1 MSDPETTRTFIVTVG
16 SVIVAIIT
24 SPFVVFGVRRA
35 RRKRRAEVS
44 DEEQA
49 AVAQYTADPG
59 KWVSG
64 VLRSNEQLTKRV
76 ERAEEKADRLEK
88 AFDQFRAKD
97 RKFRNALARW
107 FVDIMAVFEQNHID
121 MPYPRPDDEDL
132 LADVIPSALEA
143 TRPRPPRPAQ

>member
-1 MSDPETTRTFIVTVG
+1 MSDPETVRT
-16 SVIVAIIT
+16 AISTAGAVLIALLGAWGT
-24 SPFVVFGVRRA
+24 VFGVRRA

-64 VLRSNEQLTKRV
+64 VLRSNEQLTLRV
-76 ERAEEKADRLEK
+76 ERAEEKADRLER

-97 RKFRNALARW
+97 RRFRNALARW
-107 FVDIMAVFEQNHID
+107 FVDIMSVFESHDIE
-121 MPYPRPDDEDL
+121 MPYPRDADAEI

-143 TRPRPPRPAQ
+143 TRPRPPRPTQ